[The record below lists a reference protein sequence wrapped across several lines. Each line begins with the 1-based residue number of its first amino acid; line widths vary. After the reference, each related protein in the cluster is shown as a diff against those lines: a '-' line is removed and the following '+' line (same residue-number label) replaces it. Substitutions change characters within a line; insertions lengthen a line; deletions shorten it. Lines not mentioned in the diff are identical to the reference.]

1 MESSVDRSQKRK
13 KFPVLS
19 DKRVFR
25 TSSWV
30 SDAGPLTFSGGVD
43 PGRCV
48 GERRLPKSALTIRA
62 DTPYMA
68 EKFRRRVRLPEGWR
82 RRIGKGEKTS
92 GWMKMAIEKMRTRFA
107 PSPTGFLHI
116 GGARTALFNWL
127 YTRRHEGTFVL
138 RIEDTDQARSTEA
151 STRAILDAMTW
162 LGLNW
167 DEGPYFQAE
176 RVDIHRQMVQK
187 LIDEGKAYFCTCTP
201 EELDAKRKK
210 ALAEGRKPKY
220 DGTCRERGLTRSA
233 DSVVRFRSPEVGTTV
248 MHDLIKGDISF
259 NNEELDDLIIERADG
274 YPTYNFAV
282 VVDDAQMGITHVIR
296 GDDHVNNTPKQI
308 QIYEALGYEVPLF
321 GHVPMILGSDKA
333 RLSKRHGATS
343 VMAYQEMG
351 YLPEALVN
359 YLVRLGWSHGD
370 QEIFSMEELI
380 GFFALEAVGK
390 SAAVFNPDK
399 LLWLNQHYI
408 MDYPPERLIEVV
420 RPFWEQRGFDTSNAM
435 FVAKVV
441 SDLRARAKTLV
452 EMADSGAFYFLEE
465 VPYDPEAAAKFL
477 TPEYAGHLEA
487 VAQRLPA
494 LEDYTKDGLEQF
506 LRALAEE
513 RGTKL
518 KWIAQTLRVALTG
531 RTVSPGIDEV
541 MVTLGKE
548 RTIRKIQ
555 AAVARIGTAV

>member
-1 MESSVDRSQKRK
+1 
-13 KFPVLS
+13 
-19 DKRVFR
+19 
-25 TSSWV
+25 
-30 SDAGPLTFSGGVD
+30 
-43 PGRCV
+43 
-48 GERRLPKSALTIRA
+48 
-62 DTPYMA
+62 
-68 EKFRRRVRLPEGWR
+68 
-82 RRIGKGEKTS
+82 
-92 GWMKMAIEKMRTRFA
+92 MKMTHEKIRTRFA

-127 YTRRHEGTFVL
+127 YTRRCGGTFVL
-138 RIEDTDQARSTEA
+138 RIEDTDQVRSTDE

-176 RVDIHRQMVQK
+176 RVGIHREVVQK
-187 LIDEGKAYFCTCTP
+187 LIDEGRAYYCTCSP
-201 EELDAKRKK
+201 EELEAKRKK

-220 DGTCRERGLTRSA
+220 DGACRDKGLSRSP
-233 DSVVRFRSPEVGTTV
+233 DSVVRFRSPEVGVTV

-321 GHVPMILGSDKA
+321 GHVPMILGSDRA

-370 QEIFSMEELI
+370 QEIFTIEDLI
-380 GFFALEAVGK
+380 RAFSLEAVGR
-390 SAAVFNPDK
+390 SPAIFNQEK

-408 MDYPPERLIEVV
+408 TACPEEKLLELAT
-420 RPFWEQRGFDTSNAM
+420 PFWVKKGFDVSGRGRRPSWRWPIPAPSTS
-435 FVAKVV
+435 K
-441 SDLRARAKTLV
+441 RR
-452 EMADSGAFYFLEE
+452 
-465 VPYDPEAAAKFL
+465 
-477 TPEYAGHLEA
+477 
-487 VAQRLPA
+487 
-494 LEDYTKDGLEQF
+494 
-506 LRALAEE
+506 
-513 RGTKL
+513 
-518 KWIAQTLRVALTG
+518 WIMTR
-531 RTVSPGIDEV
+531 R
-541 MVTLGKE
+541 
-548 RTIRKIQ
+548 RR
-555 AAVARIGTAV
+555 RNF

>member
-1 MESSVDRSQKRK
+1 MM
-13 KFPVLS
+13 
-19 DKRVFR
+19 
-25 TSSWV
+25 T
-30 SDAGPLTFSGGVD
+30 
-43 PGRCV
+43 
-48 GERRLPKSALTIRA
+48 
-62 DTPYMA
+62 
-68 EKFRRRVRLPEGWR
+68 EK
-82 RRIGKGEKTS
+82 I
-92 GWMKMAIEKMRTRFA
+92 RTRFA

-127 YTRRHEGTFVL
+127 YTRRHGGTFIL
-138 RIEDTDQARSTEA
+138 RIEDTDQARSTEE
-151 STRAILDAMTW
+151 STRAILDAMEW

-176 RVDIHRQMVQK
+176 RVNIHREMVQK
-187 LIDEGKAYFCTCTP
+187 LIDTGNAYYCTCTP
-201 EELDAKRKK
+201 DELEAKRKK

-220 DGTCRERGLTRSA
+220 DGTCRDRGLARSV
-233 DSVVRFRSPEVGTTV
+233 DSVVRFRGPEAGITIV
-248 MHDLIKGDISF
+248 HDLIKGNISF

-321 GHVPMILGSDKA
+321 GHVPMILGSDRA

-370 QEIFSMEELI
+370 QEIFTIEELI
-380 GFFALEAVGK
+380 REFSLEAVGK
-390 SAAVFNPDK
+390 SPAVFNPEK

-408 MDYPPERLIEVV
+408 MAYPEERLVEVV
-420 RPFWEQRGFDTSNAM
+420 LPFWKKRGFDVSDCR
-435 FVAKVV
+435 FVTKAI
-441 SDLRARAKTLV
+441 SDLRTRAKTLV
-452 EMADSGAFYFLEE
+452 ELAEGGVFYFQDE
-465 VPYDPEAAAKFL
+465 VAYDSEAAAKFL
-477 TPEYAGHLEA
+477 TPEYAGHLVA
-487 VAQRLPA
+487 VAEGIPGLM
-494 LEDYTKDGLEQF
+494 EYTKDSLEAF

-518 KWIAQTLRVALTG
+518 KWIAQALRVALTG
-531 RTVSPGIDEV
+531 KTVSPGIDEV

-548 RTIRKIQ
+548 RVIGRIRR
-555 AAVARIGTAV
+555 AVAQIRAAG